1 MKKEIETFGL
11 KVKKASNGDHLRYL
25 IVEDGIPIK
34 DVCLWLDYAS
44 IKSYLT
50 GERYAYALLRYLRF
64 LKMNKVHYKDVTNKG
79 IIEEYIKHLLNLDG
93 KVLNVELSV
102 TYTALKTNLSVI
114 KGFYLWLEDNMIITS
129 IKYPQKIDN
138 RNYLKTK
145 FLYGQIWDYSTEKTL
160 FDRLNFKQKRNHLK
174 WYSDEEKELIYNSL
188 LTLRDKLIFRISYE
202 TGMRIGEI
210 LGLRLEDFDPHNNW
224 LSVTKRSNV
233 INQARAKTN
242 ERDIPIYESLSELI
256 QIYKENERSK
266 NDIYFSDFLFINHKG
281 KFKGEPLKTRNFLRI
296 LKNAAERSGFNRAEI
311 RTHSGRSTRA
321 QELVEIMRDHPE
333 IGVTEGLIIQELGWT
348 SVRTLSTYEKGYTKK
363 QRKKVMDKIRKVS
376 INKIDK

>member
-1 MKKEIETFGL
+1 
-11 KVKKASNGDHLRYL
+11 
-25 IVEDGIPIK
+25 
-34 DVCLWLDYAS
+34 
-44 IKSYLT
+44 
-50 GERYAYALLRYLRF
+50 
-64 LKMNKVHYKDVTNKG
+64 
-79 IIEEYIKHLLNLDG
+79 
-93 KVLNVELSV
+93 
-102 TYTALKTNLSVI
+102 
-114 KGFYLWLEDNMIITS
+114 MIITS